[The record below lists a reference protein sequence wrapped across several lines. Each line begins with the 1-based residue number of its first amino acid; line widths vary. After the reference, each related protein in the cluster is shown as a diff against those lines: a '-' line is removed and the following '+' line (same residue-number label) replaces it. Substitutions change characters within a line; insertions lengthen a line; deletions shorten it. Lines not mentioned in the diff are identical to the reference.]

1 MTNLYII
8 LVIVMADIDGN
19 THLNLLFQKALRY
32 ESLSSDV
39 TSFWLRI
46 KMVPAIKTVNEDFH
60 MKWHSIL
67 KNAKKQLKLLLFES
81 ETMAAKTQ
89 FEVDMSIKALFPND
103 QREVKNILREK
114 NQNKKKQLE
123 QRMQKKWKKFI
134 ERPNY
139 GYYTPGEN
147 PGDKSVTEP
156 RQIIDRMHSV
166 DNLKSELHKNITV
179 RKGMQL

>member
-1 MTNLYII
+1 
-8 LVIVMADIDGN
+8 MADIDGN

-46 KMVPAIKTVNEDFH
+46 KKAPATETVNEDFH

-67 KNAKKQLKLLLFES
+67 KNAKKQLIELLLFES

-114 NQNKKKQLE
+114 NQNKEKQLE

-147 PGDKSVTEP
+147 PGEKSVTEP
-156 RQIIDRMHSV
+156 PQIIDRMHSV

-179 RKGMQL
+179 CKGKKKVMQKQ

>member
-46 KMVPAIKTVNEDFH
+46 KKAPATETVNEDFH

-67 KNAKKQLKLLLFES
+67 KNAKKQLIELLLFES

-89 FEVDMSIKALFPND
+89 FEVDMSIKALFLND

-114 NQNKKKQLE
+114 NQNKEK

-156 RQIIDRMHSV
+156 PQIIDRMHSV